1 MLAKRHRNKVSSPAR
16 KLCLARP
23 NPFSLAHSGP
33 PRHLGMMETGT
44 IFLVGAGPG
53 DPDLLTLRAARLIE
67 SAEVIVHD
75 GLVSPEIMAMA
86 RDDARLISV
95 AKKRARHTL
104 PQDDINLLLVR
115 LAQKGHDVVRLK
127 GGDPLIFGRGGEEAE
142 LARAHGVKVEIVPGI
157 SAANGMAAATQIPLT
172 HRDAA
177 SIVSF
182 VAGQCKGL
190 ADQDWSGL
198 AGKGRTLVIYMG
210 VKTAPQIAEKLMAD
224 GLTPDV
230 PVAVVENA
238 ARADMRVVRGPLA
251 GLPDLVKS
259 HKIKSPALIVIGDV
273 TARED
278 AHLEQLALEAHQ

>member
-1 MLAKRHRNKVSSPAR
+1 MQ
-16 KLCLARP
+16 
-23 NPFSLAHSGP
+23 
-33 PRHLGMMETGT
+33 TGT

-53 DPDLLTLRAARLIE
+53 DPDLLTLRAARLISE
-67 SAEVIVHD
+67 AQVIVHD

-86 RDDARLISV
+86 RPDARLISV

-115 LAQKGHDVVRLK
+115 EAQQGHDVVRLK

-142 LARAHGVKVEIVPGI
+142 LAKAHGVNVEIVPGI

-172 HRDAA
+172 HRDSA

-190 ADQDWSGL
+190 SDQDWSGL

-238 ARADMRVVRGPLA
+238 ARADMRVVRGLLA
-251 GLPDLVKS
+251 HLPELVTN

-278 AHLEQLALEAHQ
+278 AHLEHIALEAHQ